1 MKKTINKNV
10 NNMPAKN
17 KPITPARRAANK
29 RNTDKRKAEMT
40 AAAKYHGF
48 ANWSAMITAIIRREW
63 PA

>member
-1 MKKTINKNV
+1 MDGCMP
-10 NNMPAKN
+10 NMPAKK
-17 KPITPARRAANK
+17 KPITSARRAANK

-63 PA
+63 PV